1 MPIMNTAPLY
11 LLSAVAFASGTVFAQ
26 DAGHARLTREDVAR
40 QVLEARAAGALSH
53 AGEAAPEEMTPYR
66 AQIEAA
72 PTLTRAQARA
82 AVARAREAHELAHAG
97 STSPEEDMA
106 YDQAHPSFSIRS
118 RAETWRQVFEAIA
131 NGTLGPG
138 GAGAYPD
145 VPSVHRRTTDALR
158 LATDREVSSR
168 GN

>member
-1 MPIMNTAPLY
+1 MPIMNTAPPY
-11 LLSAVAFASGTVFAQ
+11 LLFAVAFASGTVYAQ

-53 AGEAAPEEMTPYR
+53 AGEAAPEEMTSYR
-66 AQIEAA
+66 AQIEAE

-82 AVARAREAHELAHAG
+82 AVARARDAHELAHAG

-118 RAETWRQVFEAIA
+118 RAQTRQQVFEAIA
-131 NGTLGPG
+131 SGTLGPG

-145 VPSVHRRTTDALR
+145 VPSVHRRSTDALQR
-158 LATDREVSSR
+158 ATDREVSSR
-168 GN
+168 GQ